1 MIASISLIQRLSGI
15 DTARFRRHWLDVH
28 GPLVCTFP
36 HLQRYVQ
43 SHVVEGGDVTQQ
55 ARALPIDGFAELW
68 FANREDRD
76 VAYNSPALAA
86 CDVDS
91 RLFIGQVRRVVTDP
105 HEVVALRRADGVAK
119 LITLF
124 AATAQ
129 RTTGNEAIFAR
140 QAARFHD
147 LTGLCGYTQH
157 RVLDQHRPP
166 RSAVLGLSIDVGGLS
181 ELWFENAAL
190 RQQALTT
197 VTEQDAAVYL
207 VEEHEFI

>member
-1 MIASISLIQRLSGI
+1 MIAAISLIQRLSGI

-43 SHVVEGGDVTQQ
+43 SHVVEGGGVTEQ

-76 VAYNSPALAA
+76 AAYDSPALAA
-86 CDVDS
+86 CDIDS
-91 RLFIGQVRRVVTDP
+91 RSFIGQVRRLVTDP
-105 HEVVALRRADGVAK
+105 HEVLALRRADGVAK

-124 AATAQ
+124 AAAPAGP
-129 RTTGNEAIFAR
+129 TGNEATLVR
-140 QAARFHD
+140 QAVRFRD
-147 LTGLCGYTQH
+147 LAGLCGYTQH

-166 RSAVLGLSIDVGGLS
+166 RSAVKGLPIDVGGLS

-190 RQQALTT
+190 RQQAIAT
-197 VTEQDAAVYL
+197 VAEQDAAVYL
-207 VEEHEFI
+207 VEEHKFI